1 MSPTIAYSMLFHG
14 EPRHSRWA
22 LADHQVIAA
31 AIREAAAHH
40 PPLVQSRLRLSSRRP
55 GPRPG

>member
-14 EPRHSRWA
+14 EPRHFRWA

-40 PPLVQSRLRLSSRRP
+40 PPVVQRHPRLSSRP
-55 GPRPG
+55 AGPRPG